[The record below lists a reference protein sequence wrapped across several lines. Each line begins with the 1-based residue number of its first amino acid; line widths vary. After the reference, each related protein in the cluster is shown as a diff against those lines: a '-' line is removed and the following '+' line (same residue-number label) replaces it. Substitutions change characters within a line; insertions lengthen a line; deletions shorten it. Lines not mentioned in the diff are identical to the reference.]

1 MSHKMVS
8 VKRCREI
15 VARFHSSSL
24 MVIGDAMLD
33 EYLWGEVSRISPEA
47 PVPIV
52 EVSSTSLKLGGAA
65 NVASNLK
72 AVGVKP
78 FLVSVAGSDSN
89 GKRLC
94 GLIEEAGMTCKGVVA
109 SSARPTTLKTRILAQ
124 HQQVVRA
131 DHESRSPLSVK
142 ESSLLLERVRQALGK
157 VSAVILSDYGKGILT
172 GDTLAGILT
181 LCKKKSLFTA
191 VDPKKR
197 FFEEYTGASLITPN
211 LKEAYQAMGL
221 PIEPYSEASVK
232 KLGWELLDKHDLPLL
247 LITLGEKGMALFES
261 KGRKFSRLDTAAKK
275 VYDVTGAGDT
285 VISVFTAAMACGATP
300 FEAAFLANHAA
311 GITVGEIGTATVSP
325 KALLDS
331 CRS

>member
-1 MSHKMVS
+1 MSHQMVS
-8 VKRCREI
+8 VKRCSEI
-15 VARFHSSSL
+15 ISRFHSSSL
-24 MVIGDAMLD
+24 MVIGDVMLD
-33 EYLWGEVSRISPEA
+33 EYLWGQVSRISPEA

-52 EVSSTSLKLGGAA
+52 EVSSTTLKLGGAA

-72 AVGVKP
+72 AIGAKP

-94 GLIEEAGMTCKGVVA
+94 GLIEDAGMTCKGVVS

-131 DHESRSPLSVK
+131 DLESRSSLSAK
-142 ESSLLLERVRQALGK
+142 ESSLLLERMRQALGK

-172 GDTLAGILT
+172 GETLAGILA
-181 LCKKKSLFTA
+181 LCKKKGIFTS

-197 FFEEYTGASLITPN
+197 FFEEYAGASLITPN
-211 LKEAYQAMGL
+211 LKEAYQAMGI
-221 PIEPYSEASVK
+221 PIDPYSEASVK

-261 KGRKFSRLDTAAKK
+261 KGRKYSRLDTVAKK

-285 VISVFTAAMACGATP
+285 VISIFTAAMACGASP